1 MYMSAPVWME
11 FVNIVEYEDGAN
23 AHYITIRMGDGGVL
37 KQSVERGKTYTYTIC
52 ADDWLQR

>member
-1 MYMSAPVWME
+1 MSAATWSE
-11 FVNIVEYEDGAN
+11 FVNIVEDEDSED

-37 KQSVERGKTYTYTIC
+37 KQSVETGKTYTYTIC